1 MKNPDPA
8 LPISTQPPRSPVQL
22 QELIRETAYELWE
35 QRGRE
40 DGRDFDDWV
49 TAEWEVTRNGKA

>member
-22 QELIRETAYELWE
+22 QELIRQRAYELWE
-35 QRGRE
+35 S
-40 DGRDFDDWV
+40 
-49 TAEWEVTRNGKA
+49 AEGKMGAILMIGSRRSGK

>member
-8 LPISTQPPRSPVQL
+8 LPISAQPPRSPVQL
-22 QELIRETAYELWE
+22 QELIRQRAYELWE

-49 TAEWEVTRNGKA
+49 TAEWKVTRNGKA

>member
-22 QELIRETAYELWE
+22 QELIRQRAYELWE

-49 TAEWEVTRNGKA
+49 TAEWK

>member
-1 MKNPDPA
+1 MKNSDPA
-8 LPISTQPPRSPVQL
+8 LPISAQPPRSPVQL
-22 QELIRETAYELWE
+22 QELIRQIAYELFE

-49 TAEWEVTRNGKA
+49 PAEWEVTRNGKA